1 MFTLDRVVPW
11 GRSFDEYRRMF
22 ALTDDD
28 LRLRI
33 VGCGDGPASFNAE
46 ATRRGA
52 RVISCDPIYRYDAE
66 QLRQRIADTYD
77 EILDQARR
85 NAAEFLWTSI
95 PSVEALGELRMSAM
109 NDFLVDYPTGKA
121 EGRYIDAELPGL
133 PFVDASFDLALCS
146 HFLFLYTTQLGEAFH
161 RAAIQEMCRV
171 AAEVRIF
178 PLLALGG
185 SQSPLVDQTLAEL
198 SGQGIDVSIVDVPY
212 EFQRGGDKMMRI
224 RTRHR
229 DMRAHRR

>member
-1 MFTLDRVVPW
+1 
-11 GRSFDEYRRMF
+11 
-22 ALTDDD
+22 
-28 LRLRI
+28 
-33 VGCGDGPASFNAE
+33 
-46 ATRRGA
+46 
-52 RVISCDPIYRYDAE
+52 
-66 QLRQRIADTYD
+66 
-77 EILDQARR
+77 
-85 NAAEFLWTSI
+85 
-95 PSVEALGELRMSAM
+95 M